1 MAALPSEVASL
12 KFVALDQDDSG
23 DKVVAA
29 VYGQAAHIWEMTTR
43 NSKKITSKH
52 RSTLKNYP
60 LRNRVV
66 GLTEMKTGLS
76 DSQFLTRQP
85 SSGPGSQV
93 DRNKRGNSGHYGRR
107 SLPRCNWPRG
117 KRSCR
122 KCRCA
127 GLMKRTKLN
136 HGEPIATIAGTRE
149 FLNLPITLRN
159 ERGRMSLV
167 WRSRPFTKHSAGELN
182 VWKHDSFVPRPLY
195 AREYIIVRCRGQE
208 STLFRNMKAL
218 GCSGRALRGLY

>member
-43 NSKKITSKH
+43 NSKKH

-76 DSQFLTRQP
+76 DSQFRTRQP
-85 SSGPGSQV
+85 S
-93 DRNKRGNSGHYGRR
+93 
-107 SLPRCNWPRG
+107 
-117 KRSCR
+117 
-122 KCRCA
+122 
-127 GLMKRTKLN
+127 
-136 HGEPIATIAGTRE
+136 
-149 FLNLPITLRN
+149 
-159 ERGRMSLV
+159 
-167 WRSRPFTKHSAGELN
+167 
-182 VWKHDSFVPRPLY
+182 
-195 AREYIIVRCRGQE
+195 
-208 STLFRNMKAL
+208 
-218 GCSGRALRGLY
+218 